1 MGDNSSVRQG
11 PQRCCRNV
19 NIRVSESGTFL
30 PLGPLGGGT
39 YPVDGKIIMQDS
51 KYFDVSEFEGAVEI
65 QLGSCDFVSR
75 PIIVLAFEEMSA
87 YVDKYKPK
95 LVVLNFKNVHHVS
108 SEFITEM
115 IRLNDHVGGNDGT
128 IRLSHM
134 SDEVELPFKITNLSG
149 TLFKVYETTPQA
161 IDAS

>member
-1 MGDNSSVRQG
+1 
-11 PQRCCRNV
+11 
-19 NIRVSESGTFL
+19 
-30 PLGPLGGGT
+30 
-39 YPVDGKIIMQDS
+39 MQDS
-51 KYFDVSEFEGAVEI
+51 KYFDVQEFEGAVEI

-87 YVDKYKPK
+87 YIDQHKPK
-95 LVVLNFKNVHHVS
+95 LVVLNFKNVNHVS

-128 IRLSHM
+128 IRLSHI
-134 SDEVELPFKITNLSG
+134 SEDVELPFKMTNLSG